1 MKKAEPTERQKNRI
15 RQKLA
20 DGTLPRVLPG
30 VTIDPAPGHV
40 PLMTASPREEH
51 CDACDEPGTV
61 RPIGGLRWQDTCFT
75 FWVAVTDGS

>member
-30 VTIDPAPGHV
+30 VTVDGSGRIKPD
-40 PLMTASPREEH
+40 
-51 CDACDEPGTV
+51 
-61 RPIGGLRWQDTCFT
+61 IGGLRWQDTCFT